1 MHTFKKLFSLLAPQE
16 RKLAGLLL
24 FMIIIMALLDMLG
37 VASILPFMSVL
48 TSPEIIQTNPIL
60 NKMFNFSKLHGVE
73 NDQQFVFILGA
84 LVFITLVVSI
94 AFKALT
100 TYVQVRFIH
109 MREYSISK
117 RLVEGYLHQPYSWFL
132 GRNSADLGKTILS
145 EVSGVVGHGIR
156 PLMDM
161 IAKSLVALA
170 IISLLILIDFKLAL
184 IVGSTLG
191 GVYVLIF
198 YFFRSYLRRIGT
210 ERLKN
215 NKLRFMVIS
224 DAFGGAKEVKV
235 GRLEQAYIKLFS
247 GPAQKYAQNKATAS
261 IIGQLPRFALEATA
275 FGGILLLILYLI
287 KHTGNFN
294 NALPI
299 ISLYVFAGY
308 RLIPALQ
315 QIYNSFTQVTFHIPS
330 IEKLYDDLK
339 NLNPLNTDKDHT
351 PLAFNKKII
360 LKDINYN
367 YPDSSRTALKNIN
380 LTISAKSIVGI
391 VGTTGCGKTTTVDII
406 LGLLEAQK
414 GTLEVDG
421 QVITKQNVRS
431 WQHSISYVP
440 QNIYLSDDTIAANI
454 GFGVETNQINHEA
467 VEKAAKI
474 ANLHEFIISELPLK
488 YQTPIGERGIRLS
501 GGQRQRIGIARALYH
516 KPKVLILDEATS
528 SLDNQTE
535 KAVMDAINNLSD
547 SITIILIAHRL
558 STLRKCDKI
567 FLLEKGE
574 LQKEGT
580 FEELIEENDN
590 FRTSPKN

>member
-1 MHTFKKLFSLLAPQE
+1 
-16 RKLAGLLL
+16 
-24 FMIIIMALLDMLG
+24 
-37 VASILPFMSVL
+37 
-48 TSPEIIQTNPIL
+48 
-60 NKMFNFSKLHGVE
+60 
-73 NDQQFVFILGA
+73 
-84 LVFITLVVSI
+84 
-94 AFKALT
+94 
-100 TYVQVRFIH
+100 

-132 GRNSADLGKTILS
+132 GRNSADLGETILS

-235 GRLEQAYIKLFS
+235 GRLEQAYIKLFRPS
-247 GPAQKYAQNKATAS
+247 SKYAQNKATAS

-275 FGGILLLILYLI
+275 LILLLILYLI

-299 ISLYVFAGY
+299 ISLYVLLVIDLFQHFSRFIILLL
-308 RLIPALQ
+308 RLH
-315 QIYNSFTQVTFHIPS
+315 FTFLLLRNYTMIQ
-330 IEKLYDDLK
+330 

-558 STLRKCDKI
+558 STLRKCVR
-567 FLLEKGE
+567 F
-574 LQKEGT
+574 
-580 FEELIEENDN
+580 
-590 FRTSPKN
+590 SY